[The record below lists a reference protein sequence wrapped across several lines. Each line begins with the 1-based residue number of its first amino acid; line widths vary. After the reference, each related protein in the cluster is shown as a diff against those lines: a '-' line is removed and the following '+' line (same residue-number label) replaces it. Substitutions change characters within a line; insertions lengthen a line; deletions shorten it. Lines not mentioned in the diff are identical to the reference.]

1 MGDAEAD
8 RSGGGLAG
16 RVGHAGAPKRRRP
29 DVRKMFLAALEYEST
44 ARTVQT
50 MHSLTRSE
58 RTMPMA
64 ACSVLLSLALEVYL
78 KLLALLGSHEG
89 HLKGHNYVELFGDL
103 DGDDQAALQTGWE
116 AFTRATS
123 GWAET
128 LAEVRRQHPDLVL
141 AEDFTAMLEEN
152 ARAFEEWRYC
162 HELAGL
168 KSLLG
173 RPSPSLRS
181 RAS

>member
-1 MGDAEAD
+1 
-8 RSGGGLAG
+8 
-16 RVGHAGAPKRRRP
+16 
-29 DVRKMFLAALEYEST
+29 
-44 ARTVQT
+44 
-50 MHSLTRSE
+50 
-58 RTMPMA
+58 MPMA

-168 KSLLG
+168 KSLPWTAQPLVEIARKLILRKQPDLTPLAAHLHG
-173 RPSPSLRS
+173 GGTTLLVRGVGPRPAPPSR
-181 RAS
+181 